1 MAVYLKT
8 LAIVTALFGLL
19 SCGLFTTASITDEP
33 YYRAAA
39 ARERNAG
46 NVLFETEYRVARAQ
60 HVFLIYSAVGS
71 LLTALVGGSLL
82 WGLAVLHRKLD
93 ALAGHGRVT

>member
-19 SCGLFTTASITDEP
+19 CCGLFTTATFGDEP
-33 YYRAAA
+33 YYRSAA

-46 NVLFETEYRVARAQ
+46 NLLFETEYRMARAQ

-93 ALAGHGRVT
+93 ALAPDARVR